1 MDILILFMVA
11 LMAYIMG
18 ASAGWRAREHH
29 AKEVSMKLM
38 ERVAELQQQD
48 DEERIHITI
57 EHHNGMMF
65 VYNKKDSSFMAQ
77 GKNKE
82 ELETILNSRF
92 PGKRFAASE
101 EELQKAG
108 LLS

>member
-18 ASAGWRAREHH
+18 ASAGWRAREHR
-29 AKEVSMKLM
+29 AKEIM
-38 ERVAELQQQD
+38 ERVFELQEQ
-48 DEERIHITI
+48 DEEDRIHITI
-57 EHHNGMMF
+57 EQHNGMMF

-77 GKNKE
+77 GKSKE
-82 ELETILNSRF
+82 ELESILNSRF